1 MAVAQLRSAEPS
13 GRGFHAGGLDVG
25 RIKREFPIFDNNPGL
40 VFLDS
45 GASAQKPRQVI
56 DGIADFYRT
65 EYANVHRGV
74 YRLSARSTDRFEEAR
89 EKVRCLLNAAADREI
104 VFVRG
109 ATEAIN
115 LVAQSWGPANLTAG
129 DEIVISDV
137 EHHSNIVPWQQLR
150 DRSGSSSSSRR
161 PTTPA
166 SSIWPRF
173 EALLSPRTR
182 LVSVTH
188 VSNVTGATL
197 PVERITELAH
207 ANGAKVLIDGCQA
220 VPRMP
225 VDVRALGCDFYVF
238 SGHKAYG
245 PTGIGV
251 LWARYDVLEAM
262 PPWQTGGGTILN
274 VEIDHTDFQ
283 DPPHRF
289 EAGTPDIAG
298 AVGLGLACDFIERIG
313 RDAIREHEEALTGYA
328 IDLISRIPGVN
339 VVPGGQRR
347 ISVFSF
353 NVEGVHPHDVGTVLD
368 RHNVAVRVGHHCAQ
382 PLMEKLGPRR
392 HGARLARHLQR
403 REPTSTASPRRSRP
417 AGRCSSES
425 RDRRRSART
434 LPGHHPRPRPPPAQF
449 PCARRIRRIW
459 RAATT
464 RCAATGSRSISRSTA
479 TGSTMSAS
487 RGAAARS
494 RPPRRR

>member
-1 MAVAQLRSAEPS
+1 MRS
-13 GRGFHAGGLDVG
+13 
-25 RIKREFPIFDNNPGL
+25 
-40 VFLDS
+40 
-45 GASAQKPRQVI
+45 
-56 DGIADFYRT
+56 
-65 EYANVHRGV
+65 
-74 YRLSARSTDRFEEAR
+74 
-89 EKVRCLLNAAADREI
+89 
-104 VFVRG
+104 
-109 ATEAIN
+109 
-115 LVAQSWGPANLTAG
+115 
-129 DEIVISDV
+129 
-137 EHHSNIVPWQQLR
+137 
-150 DRSGSSSSSRR
+150 
-161 PTTPA
+161 
-166 SSIWPRF
+166 
-173 EALLSPRTR
+173 
-182 LVSVTH
+182 
-188 VSNVTGATL
+188 
-197 PVERITELAH
+197 
-207 ANGAKVLIDGCQA
+207 GAKVLIDGCQA

-251 LWARYDVLEAM
+251 LWARYELLEAM

-313 RDAIREHEEALTGYA
+313 REAIREHEEALTGYA
-328 IDLISRIPGVN
+328 VDRISRIPGVT

-382 PLMEKLGPRR
+382 PLMEKLGLAGTVRASL
-392 HGARLARHLQR
+392 GVYNDETDIDRLAEAIEAC
-403 REPTSTASPRRSRP
+403 REMFSD
-417 AGRCSSES
+417 E
-425 RDRRRSART
+425 RRSART
-434 LPGHHPRPRPPPAQF
+434 LPGHHPRSRPPPAQF
-449 PCARRIRRIW
+449 PRAASTRRIW